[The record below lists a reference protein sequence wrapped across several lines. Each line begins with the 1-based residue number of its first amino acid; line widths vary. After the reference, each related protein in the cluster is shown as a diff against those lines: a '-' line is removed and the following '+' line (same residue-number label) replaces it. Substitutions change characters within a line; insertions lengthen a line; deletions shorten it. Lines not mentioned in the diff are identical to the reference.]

1 MNISVLHTS
10 KPLIIQ
16 ENWGVLQR
24 TKDESVK
31 GFIEVLE
38 RFVNDLDIAMV
49 NLHDSVQLHPCTVD
63 LETFKKPSDY
73 PNAIHSPEII
83 NALEGLVNEWCKQ
96 IEQVLAESEQMRK
109 EADDIGP
116 NAELAHW
123 KARMVKFN
131 SITDQL
137 KSGTCKKVI
146 GILNAVKS
154 RALLKTW
161 KDLDNRVTDAANES
175 KVGLCFLC
183 QFRFR

>member
-1 MNISVLHTS
+1 M
-10 KPLIIQ
+10 
-16 ENWGVLQR
+16 EN
-24 TKDESVK
+24 
-31 GFIEVLE
+31 LE
-38 RFVNDLDIAMV
+38 RFVSDLDVALV
-49 NLHDSVQLHPCTVD
+49 NLHDSVQLNPCTID
-63 LETFKKPSDY
+63 LEVYKKPSDY
-73 PNAIHSPEII
+73 SDAIHSPEVINGLESKTLKLLVFFWTYI
-83 NALEGLVNEWCKQ
+83 NAFVFVGLVNEWCKQ

-137 KSGTCKKVI
+137 KSTSCKKVI

-154 RALLKTW
+154 KSLLKAW

-175 KVGLCFLC
+175 KVCWKQL
-183 QFRFR
+183 

>member
-1 MNISVLHTS
+1 MLWRVRILAFLHNVELTGCDFYFV
-10 KPLIIQ
+10 
-16 ENWGVLQR
+16 GVV
-24 TKDESVK
+24 T
-31 GFIEVLE
+31 
-38 RFVNDLDIAMV
+38 
-49 NLHDSVQLHPCTVD
+49 
-63 LETFKKPSDY
+63 
-73 PNAIHSPEII
+73 
-83 NALEGLVNEWCKQ
+83 EWCKQ

-137 KSGTCKKVI
+137 KSPICKKVV

-175 KVGLCFLC
+175 KVGNAFFLRLFCFLYLKII
-183 QFRFR
+183 FIG